1 MDNSIHEFDRFAARI
16 AELRSCGLGVERLL
30 AEVEEPFRDL
40 LRQELLPPALRAEHQ
55 TGARH
60 LLHRSDAVT
69 IFAMAS
75 APGSISEVHDHG
87 TWGLVGQ
94 VVGEEVE
101 QLYASERTTEEGVVL
116 KRLSSRHL
124 KPGEITTVLPPGRDI
139 HQVVNVGTGPSV
151 SLHAFAHDLVHHGFT
166 VFTPAFYAAVTYTG
180 QWDNEAATSGH
191 PPGR

>member
-1 MDNSIHEFDRFAARI
+1 MDDRLQEFDRFATRI
-16 AELRSCGLGVERLL
+16 AELRSRGLGTERLL
-30 AEVEEPFRDL
+30 AEAEAPFRGL
-40 LRQELLPPALRAEHQ
+40 LRPELLPPDLHADRQ

-75 APGSISEVHDHG
+75 APGSVSDVHDHG

-101 QLYASERTTEEGVVL
+101 RLFTSERTTGEGVVL
-116 KRLSSRHL
+116 TRVSSRHL

-139 HQVVNVGTGPSV
+139 HQVVNVGNGPSV

-166 VFTPAFYAAVTYTG
+166 VFTPAFYAPMIYTG
-180 QWDNEAATSGH
+180 QWDNEASSAH
-191 PPGR
+191 PPDR